1 MPADV
6 PPIPEAAS
14 LRRGRFTYFPVAP
27 GRLEFAIEVRQA
39 ILRERPQVI
48 ALELPASLESSWIQ
62 AVRRLPEMSLVFY
75 PEEDEATYVLVEPA
89 DPFTEAIRTGLEIG
103 AEIVFADP
111 EAAERP
117 HLPDAYPDPY
127 AIRAIGLDRYIE
139 AYRVYPQPRS
149 EEIAR
154 HSAGIAWKLEGTDP
168 EARVFVVVSLNLLDP
183 LLDAMEE
190 PQAQPLVRVQRE
202 GVELLNPHPES
213 LGEIAVEYPQLQ
225 WRYETWRKEAAMLT
239 GESACPTPPP
249 QPAPESGTSAFAC
262 QPVVPHPLIDR
273 RHAQLAVLVAAEKEY
288 EASTGE
294 RVAHWQRR
302 LLARYTRNLALA
314 ASELC
319 AGIYDLAVAARSVV
333 DDNYAW
339 DVWQAASRYPP
350 QSDQS
355 ALLTVRISGDQMWR
369 DTRRIRLR
377 RRLPSTKRR
386 LRPFGLRPRKKEKF
400 PGEWASQVN
409 GTGICSYPPEDLVVE
424 DYGRFLKKK
433 GKNLLSEDRVRV
445 EPFTTSILD
454 GIDMRETIRKWYEHR
469 IYVRQYQKLRG
480 EVGSVVV
487 IFDEDRDNRYP
498 YMTTW
503 TGENQNESDMAF
515 YSTFPFDNMI
525 GPGIGRAEYGGFLMS
540 LPPHRMYDVWHDSDY
555 EYAESKSER
564 LLLAAL
570 DYSIHHY
577 VVYVAAKPPRSIY
590 KTIAARVGRTIVYI
604 PIGQLSPV
612 SLKKIRVVH
621 VLDGHDKREIVKD
634 YLW

>member
-1 MPADV
+1 MPDDGQ
-6 PPIPEAAS
+6 PIPEAGS

-27 GRLEFAIEVRQA
+27 GRLEFAVEVRRA
-39 ILRERPQVI
+39 ILRDRPQVV
-48 ALELPASLESSWIQ
+48 ALELPVSLQQDWVR
-62 AVRRLPEMSLVFY
+62 AVERLPQMSLIFY
-75 PEEDEATYVLVEPA
+75 PEDDEATYVLVEPA
-89 DPFTEAIRTGLEIG
+89 DPFTEGIRTGLEIG
-103 AEIVFADP
+103 AEIVFVDP
-111 EAAERP
+111 EVGERP

-127 AIRAIGLDRYIE
+127 AIGAIGLDRFVE

-154 HSAGIAWKLEGTDP
+154 HAAGIAWKLQGADLT
-168 EARVFVVVSLNLLDP
+168 ASVFVVVSLNLLDP

-190 PQAQPLVRVQRE
+190 PQAQPLARTRRE
-202 GVELLNPHPES
+202 DIELLNPHPES
-213 LGEIAVEYPQLQ
+213 LAEIAVEYPQLQ
-225 WRYETWRKEAAMLT
+225 WRYENYRAAMTDHNLT
-239 GESACPTPPP
+239 
-249 QPAPESGTSAFAC
+249 
-262 QPVVPHPLIDR
+262 DR
-273 RHAQLAVLVAAEKEY
+273 RHAQLAVLLTAEKEY

-294 RVAHWQRR
+294 RIAHWQRR

-314 ASELC
+314 AQELC
-319 AGIYDLAVAARSVV
+319 AGIFDMAVAARSVV

-339 DVWQAASRYPP
+339 DVWEVAGKYPP
-350 QSDQS
+350 QSEES
-355 ALLTVRISGDQMWR
+355 PLLTVRISGDQMWR

-386 LRPFGLRPRKKEKF
+386 LRPFGLRPRKKEKI
-400 PGEWASQVN
+400 PGEWARQVD

-424 DYGRFLKKK
+424 DYGRFLKQK
-433 GKNLLSEDRVRV
+433 GKNLLSEERVRV
-445 EPFTTSILD
+445 EPFTTSVLD

-469 IYVRQYQKLRG
+469 IYVRQFQKMRG
-480 EVGSVVV
+480 EVGSIVV

-503 TGENQNESDMAF
+503 TGESQNESDMAF
-515 YSTFPFDNMI
+515 YSTFPFDNLV

-540 LPPHRMYDVWHDSDY
+540 LPPHRMYDVWRDVDY

-577 VVYVAAKPPRSIY
+577 VVYVAAKPPRSIF
-590 KTIAARVGRTIVYI
+590 KTIASRVGRTIVYI

-621 VLDGHDKREIVKD
+621 VLDGHEKRAIAKD

>member
-1 MPADV
+1 MPDDGQ
-6 PPIPEAAS
+6 PIPEAGS
-14 LRRGRFTYFPVAP
+14 LRRGRFTYFPVVP

-39 ILRERPQVI
+39 ILRERPQVV
-48 ALELPASLESSWIQ
+48 ALELPVRLQQDWIR
-62 AVRRLPEMSLVFY
+62 AVGRLPEMSLIFY
-75 PEEDEATYVLVEPA
+75 PEDDEATYVLVEPA

-111 EAAERP
+111 EAGDRP

-127 AIRAIGLDRYIE
+127 AIRAIGLQRYVE

-154 HSAGIAWKLEGTDP
+154 HAAGIAWKLEGADLT
-168 EARVFVVVSLNLLDP
+168 ASVFVVVSLNLLDP

-190 PQAQPLVRVQRE
+190 PQAQPLSRTRRE
-202 GVELLNPHPES
+202 DIELLNPHPES
-213 LGEIAVEYPQLQ
+213 LAEIAVEYPQLQ
-225 WRYETWRKEAAMLT
+225 CRYENYRAAL
-239 GESACPTPPP
+239 AD
-249 QPAPESGTSAFAC
+249 
-262 QPVVPHPLIDR
+262 HNLIDR
-273 RHAQLAVLVAAEKEY
+273 RHAQLAVLLAAEKEY

-294 RVAHWQRR
+294 RIAHWQRR

-314 ASELC
+314 GNELC
-319 AGIYDLAVAARSVV
+319 AGIFDMAVAARGVA

-339 DVWQAASRYPP
+339 DVWEAANKYPP
-350 QSDQS
+350 QKLE
-355 ALLTVRISGDQMWR
+355 APPLLTVRISGDQMWR
-369 DTRRIRLR
+369 DTRHIRLR

-386 LRPFGLRPRKKEKF
+386 LRPFGLRPRKKERF

-469 IYVRQYQKLRG
+469 IYVRQFQKMRG

-503 TGENQNESDMAF
+503 TGESQNESDMAF
-515 YSTFPFDNMI
+515 YSTFPFDNLV

-540 LPPHRMYDVWHDSDY
+540 LPPHRMYDVWRDADY
-555 EYAESKSER
+555 EDAESKSER

-577 VVYVAAKPPRSIY
+577 VVYVAATPPRTIF
-590 KTIAARVGRTIVYI
+590 KTIANRVGRTIVYI

-612 SLKKIRVVH
+612 SLKKIRIVH
-621 VLDGHDKREIVKD
+621 VLDGHEKREIAKE